1 MQGKLKEITN
11 EQKGRLWGLL
21 RWFRQKLRYDCAQ
34 RPPVR
39 LGILV
44 CSGLACSEV
53 GTTSI
58 GLIISYVCCWDHQ
71 LSELKLCNK
80 PGGWSL
86 RVVKVFQGQGNPA
99 KKEIV
104 DVVAHI
110 IYLPKNWST
119 PKRFLLVKKIRK
131 KVIYDQ
137 WWYMIIYD
145 YVIVIVPM
153 QSSEHH
159 LCSIAMAGNL
169 PEEENY

>member
-1 MQGKLKEITN
+1 MQTSFVTL
-11 EQKGRLWGLL
+11 Q
-21 RWFRQKLRYDCAQ
+21 
-34 RPPVR
+34 
-39 LGILV
+39 ILFV
-44 CSGLACSEV
+44 
-53 GTTSI
+53 
-58 GLIISYVCCWDHQ
+58 Q
-71 LSELKLCNK
+71 LKLCNK

-86 RVVKVFQGQGNPA
+86 RVVKVFQGQGNSA

-119 PKRFLLVKKIRK
+119 PKRFLLMKKIQEK
-131 KVIYDQ
+131 SHIWLV
-137 WWYMIIYD
+137 MIYD

-169 PEEENY
+169 PEEENH